1 MGSIIPTHLGGP
13 QKRLIALRY
22 WLIGKS
28 FHLALDALNF
38 ASLYHTGVR
47 KDGVTPELDHQVSIA
62 LYARTLPI
70 SDDEIEKLIVV
81 ILLHD
86 VREDYSSADQVP
98 AGLAP
103 VSEQLIIQRFGTD
116 VSRDIELLSKV
127 TAGVKKDAAIYFA
140 QIRET
145 WRACLVKLLD
155 RLHNLSTMQGA
166 FSPQKQI
173 EYVAEARRDI
183 LPLAR
188 YARRAFSR
196 YEPAFENV
204 KLGIGLQIALLDKLN
219 QPQAA

>member
-1 MGSIIPTHLGGP
+1 MGSIVPAQIGGP

-22 WLIGKS
+22 WLIGKG

-47 KDGVTPELDHQVSIA
+47 KDGITPELDHQVSIA

-70 SDDEIEKLIVV
+70 SEQEIEKLIVV

-86 VREDYSSADQVP
+86 VREDYSSPDQVP
-98 AGLAP
+98 AGLMP
-103 VSEQLIIQRFGTD
+103 VSEQLIIQRFGAE

-127 TAGVKKDAAIYFA
+127 ANGVRKDGAIYFA

-196 YEPAFENV
+196 FEPAFENV

-219 QPQAA
+219 EPLAA